1 MNIRHYKFS
10 LAHTIDSNN
19 QNSYNNH
26 KGVTMQTVTASEIK
40 QNSTLLQ
47 NALKDDMLI
56 TKRDKPFVVVLDY
69 ERYQELIAKSQS
81 HAKNDWIEKTF
92 GVMGEEADILLDD
105 VRKSRVNKEI
115 DVWS

>member
-1 MNIRHYKFS
+1 MNKIYATLF
-10 LAHTIDSNN
+10 IDSNN
-19 QNSYNNH
+19 QNSYNNY

-92 GVMGEEADILLDD
+92 GVMEEEEADTLLDD
-105 VRKSRVNKEI
+105 IHESRVNKEI